1 MTQLADNVQNQKVTL
16 GLNEIGSDDG
26 LASGSPVKGNGPS
39 QVSSK
44 QLLVVYNSLKL
55 LCHFCQQSKELSTQA
70 ANSNVL
76 DSALQ
81 LVAQVLAQQLRSQET
96 KFCKLI

>member
-1 MTQLADNVQNQKVTL
+1 M
-16 GLNEIGSDDG
+16 
-26 LASGSPVKGNGPS
+26 
-39 QVSSK
+39 
-44 QLLVVYNSLKL
+44 YNSLKL
-55 LCHFCQQSKELSTQA
+55 LCHFCQQSKELAKQA

-96 KFCKLI
+96 KFCKLIQQVLTLLLSLRENASIDIGLSQQVFSFLG